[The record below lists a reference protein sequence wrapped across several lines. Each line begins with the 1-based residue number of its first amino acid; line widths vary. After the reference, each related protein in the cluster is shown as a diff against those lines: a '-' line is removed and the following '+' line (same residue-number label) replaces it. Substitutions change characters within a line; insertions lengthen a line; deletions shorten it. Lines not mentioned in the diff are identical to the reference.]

1 MIWYI
6 RLVKYIFMFRGKV
19 KKGKNRGKA
28 LGFPTANITL
38 HKKIPEGIYGS
49 QLNIGDKKY
58 FAATFIGS
66 AKTFGEK
73 DYKAES
79 YILDYSGNLYGKWI
93 TIRLFKKLRGNKKF
107 SSEQALV
114 KQMKKDVLAT
124 KKFYEKDLKTFNK
137 L

>member
-1 MIWYI
+1 M
-6 RLVKYIFMFRGKV
+6 KYLFMFRGKV
-19 KKGKNRGKA
+19 KKGKDRGKA
-28 LGFPTANITL
+28 LGFPTANIAL
-38 HKKIPEGIYGS
+38 HKKIPEGIYSS

-79 YILDYSGNLYGKWI
+79 YILNYSGNLYGKFI

-107 SSEQALV
+107 HSEKALV
-114 KQMKKDVLAT
+114 GQMKKDVLAT
-124 KKFYEKDLKTFNK
+124 KKFFISGLK
-137 L
+137 